1 MKKKI
6 TVKYLRESMPEWKK
20 KKDPLLIR
28 LITRP
33 LSFYISAFLANHG
46 VSANT
51 VSYFSGYIAIFGACC
66 FLCNLHFMNILGAAF
81 VFIWLILD
89 CVDGNLARSV
99 KSQPFGEFADALSSY
114 ILIALLITFIG
125 YAAYNEG
132 GLLVSAGHPWIILL
146 GAIASSS
153 DTLMRL
159 IYQKYKNVERDMSD
173 RGIVPAE
180 NDIFRDH
187 SKVGDWKI
195 RFNMEMGIGSFLT
208 LLIIVASILK
218 WLDIV
223 VIYCAFY
230 YGCSCVGTYVLYVR
244 KAVEKQ
250 RVFQKNMPQPQID

>member
-1 MKKKI
+1 MKRI
-6 TVKYLRESMPEWKK
+6 TAKYLRESMPEWKK
-20 KKDPLLIR
+20 KKDPMLVR

-33 LSFYISAFLANHG
+33 ISFYISALCANMG
-46 VSANT
+46 ISANT
-51 VSYFSGYIAIFGACC
+51 VSYFSGYVAILGACC
-66 FLCNLHFMNILGAAF
+66 FLFNSHFMNVTGAFLVF
-81 VFIWLILD
+81 VWLVLD

-99 KSQPFGEFADALSSY
+99 KAQPFGEFADALSSY
-114 ILIALLITFIG
+114 ILIAILITFIG

-132 GLLVSAGHPWIILL
+132 GLLLPKGQAWIILL
-146 GAIASSS
+146 GAIASCS
-153 DTLMRL
+153 DTMMRL

-187 SKVGDWKI
+187 SKVGDWKV
-195 RFNMEMGIGSFLT
+195 RLNMEMGIPSFLT

-223 VIYCAFY
+223 VFYCVFY

-244 KAVEKQ
+244 KAIDKQ
-250 RVFQKNMPQPQID
+250 RKYQKNMPQPHID